1 MISFDEKL
9 NNLNKK
15 TMDLKQLYRE
25 ETNLE
30 PYQCIEIENNFTRHY
45 VNWLEAKI
53 NYTHSCKSDSREEYN
68 KALDIVEAYH
78 KQLFLCGVGSSLITK
93 KTPITEWSEYD
104 KLPTKIKNVFKKT
117 GTEFMEDMTYELM
130 MRQAYLGYSHWST
143 FIALR
148 GY

>member
-45 VNWLEAKI
+45 VNWLESKI
-53 NYTHSCKSDSREEYN
+53 NYTHSCESDSE
-68 KALDIVEAYH
+68 L
-78 KQLFLCGVGSSLITK
+78 LLCGVCDEETK
-93 KTPITEWSEYD
+93 HDTTLRNELHCLKCG
-104 KLPTKIKNVFKKT
+104 NVAK
-117 GTEFMEDMTYELM
+117 E
-130 MRQAYLGYSHWST
+130 
-143 FIALR
+143 
-148 GY
+148 

>member
-53 NYTHSCKSDSREEYN
+53 NYTHCCESDSEQFPSFLYKHEGGLYFRHLEDTDITDQWDEY
-68 KALDIVEAYH
+68 L
-78 KQLFLCGVGSSLITK
+78 
-93 KTPITEWSEYD
+93 KT
-104 KLPTKIKNVFKKT
+104 
-117 GTEFMEDMTYELM
+117 
-130 MRQAYLGYSHWST
+130 R
-143 FIALR
+143 
-148 GY
+148 